1 MGTHEYSLSLGS
13 LMVDAAQSSLL
24 QLSTIEN
31 FLTSVHSSGI
41 INYSSDEKL
50 QGDIVGETLRQS
62 FIQVNPSPIT

>member
-1 MGTHEYSLSLGS
+1 
-13 LMVDAAQSSLL
+13 MVDAAQSSLL

-50 QGDIVGETLRQS
+50 QGDIVGETLR
-62 FIQVNPSPIT
+62 